1 MQLKMPRRTSLYRMR
16 HFAMRNGAFRVL
28 IRAVSGDETAHIAG
42 RNGTYR
48 NTLAV
53 RLLGKAIGIAVF
65 NIKKLK
71 RNQPSDRRIPISW
84 LVVGFPNAFN
94 LLPAG
99 CLPLCLDAARYALD
113 KDGGQSARQQ
123 NEIVPDSNNR
133 YGLNDFGGVSC
144 VIAAEKTRQKSL
156 SPEWSERPELTVT
169 QTSVSRLSGIAK
181 PSSARGSAY
190 T

>member
-1 MQLKMPRRTSLYRMR
+1 MPFYNPIWYR
-16 HFAMRNGAFRVL
+16 HKGKVTPTAF
-28 IRAVSGDETAHIAG
+28 
-42 RNGTYR
+42 NY
-48 NTLAV
+48 TLASI
-53 RLLGKAIGIAVF
+53 AIPANPNWSLERCGICFVTSPVF
-65 NIKKLK
+65 QVILSCCHADCM
-71 RNQPSDRRIPISW
+71 P
-84 LVVGFPNAFN
+84 VCPNLACYAF
-94 LLPAG
+94 
-99 CLPLCLDAARYALD
+99 D
-113 KDGGQSARQQ
+113 KDSSKSARQQ